1 MKPKILVF
9 SGSTRRGSYNKML
22 AELMAKHLTI
32 ANAEVTTI
40 SLADYPL
47 PIYDGDLEDDTG
59 IPENAFKL
67 RKLIETHHGIFIAS
81 PEYNSSITP
90 LLKNTLDW
98 ISRIQLPEEE
108 PLQLF
113 HKSIYAVGGASPG
126 AHGSLRGLMHLRT
139 IMEVSLGCL
148 VLPEMVSI
156 NFAGK
161 SFDEN
166 GDLTKDHQI
175 KRLHKLVDRFV
186 SEASHV
192 KLQDN

>member
-1 MKPKILVF
+1 MHPKILIF
-9 SGSTRRGSYNKML
+9 SGSTRSGSHNQKL
-22 AELMAKHLTI
+22 ADLVGEHMRRAGAKITQ
-32 ANAEVTTI
+32 I
-40 SLADYPL
+40 SLKDYEL
-47 PIYDGDLEDDTG
+47 PIYDGDLEDEKG
-59 IPENAFKL
+59 IPENAYRL

-108 PLQLF
+108 PLELF

-148 VLPEMVSI
+148 VLPEMLSI
-156 NFAGK
+156 NFSGK
-161 SFDEN
+161 SFDEDGN
-166 GDLTKDHQI
+166 LTKDHQN
-175 KRLHKLVDRFV
+175 KRLDKLVHRFMK
-186 SEASHV
+186 EASEV